1 MWRGLVH
8 FTLPE
13 LRWSVMQAKPLRL
26 FFPVGH
32 ASLYGLR
39 EPFVRLKSVSQA
51 FGVSDHEGDFRFVR
65 PGDPIPRS
73 SDSRHSE
80 INSDKPDQG
89 DLTDK
94 IAIHERREFFVGQ
107 DQTRT

>member
-1 MWRGLVH
+1 VH

-13 LRWSVMQAKPLRL
+13 LRSVSDASKALAALLPRRTR
-26 FFPVGH
+26 
-32 ASLYGLR
+32 SLYGLR

-51 FGVSDHEGDFRFVR
+51 FGVSDHDGDFRFVR

-73 SDSRHSE
+73 SDNRHSE